1 MKFLKYIPK
10 YSDLNK
16 IKTSHGKGSSVD
28 FFIYNINTDRIKLS
42 SVTRNLLGL
51 RENEPCTMST
61 IKSIIIGIDIP
72 KFLRQIEKWLIGNT
86 EGIIH
91 IRIIDTKNQMRT
103 IQIKG
108 RVRYDYNGNI
118 HSVYGAYFDM
128 AHLIN

>member
-1 MKFLKYIPK
+1 MSKYC
-10 YSDLNK
+10 DLNR
-16 IKTSHGKGSSVD
+16 IKTSYGKSSSVD
-28 FFIYNINTDRIKLS
+28 FFIYHINTDRIKLS
-42 SVTRNLLGL
+42 SVTRSLLGL
-51 RENEPCTMST
+51 RANEPCTMST

-72 KFLRQIEKWLIGNT
+72 KFLQQIEKWLKGDAD
-86 EGIIH
+86 GIIQ

-108 RVRYDYNGNI
+108 HVRYDNDSNI